1 MKNKFKYNYGK
12 AMLVFLWM
20 LLACWLVIFAI
31 NFLRVFNLLGFASRD
46 MIQEITSIVFAVLFF
61 VVWIWLITLGYKITD
76 DKVTLMF
83 GPFDLTKKQFFI
95 SKTVKIIESSDEK
108 KLYLNVY
115 VKENPQIVL
124 ININPKNFDDFVATM
139 KSKNE
144 KIYFDKADI
153 N

>member
-83 GPFDLTKKQFFI
+83 GPFDLTKKQ
-95 SKTVKIIESSDEK
+95 
-108 KLYLNVY
+108 
-115 VKENPQIVL
+115 VL
-124 ININPKNFDDFVATM
+124 I
-139 KSKNE
+139 
-144 KIYFDKADI
+144 
-153 N
+153 